1 MRKFLYSIILWLAAT
16 TASAQIAAKYQVQR
30 GDTYASIAEKF
41 GMTENELR
49 HENPGKRHL
58 YAGMTINIIDYN
70 NGRPT
75 RNNSQRDRYDD
86 RVDMGGY
93 DTSDRAYGTT
103 SYSLMDDPS
112 FQEAQRLEQ
121 MGKYKEAAKIYSN
134 MIDRNPATP
143 LYFIRGVCY
152 YENKKWKNAI
162 ADFEYVM
169 NSRDASNELLDEC
182 ERYLESAH
190 EQRQLKRERTAT
202 TWAGILTGV
211 VAVGAVADALS
222 SSSSHSDRHNGRR
235 DDKQANA
242 PRRDGNKQA
251 GAPQRGGNRDGNKQ
265 AGAPQR
271 DGNKQANAPQRGG
284 NRPQGQRG
292 NGNGERRN
300 QRNRN

>member
-1 MRKFLYSIILWLAAT
+1 MRKILFFITLLLAVT
-16 TASAQIAAKYQVQR
+16 TADAQIAAKYQVQR

-70 NGRPT
+70 NGRP
-75 RNNSQRDRYDD
+75 RNIRRDRYDD

-93 DTSDRAYGTT
+93 DTEDRAYGTS

-121 MGKYKEAAKIYSN
+121 MGKYKDAAKIYSK
-134 MIDRNPATP
+134 MIDRNPAAP

-152 YENKKWKNAI
+152 YQNKKWKNAI
-162 ADFEYVM
+162 ADFEHVM
-169 NSRDASNELLDEC
+169 NSRDASDELLDEC
-182 ERYLESAH
+182 ERYLDSAH
-190 EQRQLKRERTAT
+190 EQREIKRERNAA

-211 VAVGAVADALS
+211 VAVGVVADAIS
-222 SSSSHSDRHNGRR
+222 SDSGRGHHKGNR
-235 DDKQANA
+235 NDKQANGQ
-242 PRRDGNKQA
+242 RRDGNNNGKQA
-251 GAPQRGGNRDGNKQ
+251 GGQQRGGNRDRQQ
-265 AGAPQR
+265 AGGQQGGNNRPQA
-271 DGNKQANAPQRGG
+271 GGQQRGG

-292 NGNGERRN
+292 NGERRG
-300 QRNRN
+300 QRSRN

>member
-1 MRKFLYSIILWLAAT
+1 MGKYLIIIALWLAAA
-16 TASAQIAAKYQVQR
+16 TADAQIAAKYQVQR
-30 GDTYASIAEKF
+30 GDTYATIAEKF

-70 NGRPT
+70 NGRP
-75 RNNSQRDRYDD
+75 RNIRRDSYDD

-93 DTSDRAYGTT
+93 ETADRDYGTR

-121 MGKYKEAAKIYSN
+121 MGKYKDAAKIYSK
-134 MIDRNPATP
+134 MIDQNPATP

-152 YENKKWKNAI
+152 YQNKKWKNAI
-162 ADFEYVM
+162 SDFEYVM
-169 NSRDASNELLDEC
+169 NSRDASDELLDEC

-190 EQRQLKRERTAT
+190 EQREIKRERNAA

-211 VAVGAVADALS
+211 VAVGVVADAISGS
-222 SSSSHSDRHNGRR
+222 SSDSHKGNRNDR
-235 DDKQANA
+235 QANGQ
-242 PRRDGNKQA
+242 RRDGNNNGKQA
-251 GAPQRGGNRDGNKQ
+251 SGQQRGGNRDSQQTSAQQGGNNRQQ
-265 AGAPQR
+265 AGGQ
-271 DGNKQANAPQRGG
+271 QRGG

-292 NGNGERRN
+292 NGERRT
-300 QRNRN
+300 QRSRN